1 LREFHYEKLHI
12 GQQQFYIAYFRISS
26 SGGRKWA
33 KGFSWALL
41 RYFDSL
47 VSPHCHKNIKA
58 FKMLREKLN
67 EKSKYVTLKTSTQM
81 LSVLPECFIQF
92 ILLNIFVK

>member
-1 LREFHYEKLHI
+1 
-12 GQQQFYIAYFRISS
+12 
-26 SGGRKWA
+26 
-33 KGFSWALL
+33 
-41 RYFDSL
+41 
-47 VSPHCHKNIKA
+47 
-58 FKMLREKLN
+58 MLREKLN